1 MAEKAAQKATDTTKA
16 SAKATAPAKAG
27 ASKTAASAKAGAPK
41 TAASAK
47 AGAPKT
53 AASKSAA
60 SKSAASAKTAASTK
74 SAASKASIVWD
85 EEVDLLVAGSGAAA
99 MSAAIAGKDAGLDV
113 LIVESTDKWGGTTAI
128 SGGGL
133 WMPGHPLMEKIGKAD
148 SIEDALAYMEAS
160 IGDVGPASSIE
171 RRRAYLETIPEVFR
185 LLERLGMRWNVAKKY
200 PDYYPDMPGGM
211 AGGRSIE
218 AKPYNAKRLGEWFQK
233 SRAAEGG
240 VPLPLLS
247 GETYLITRAWSSF
260 SGFVQGAK
268 LVFRTLGGLITG
280 KKLIGLGGAYAGNL
294 MEIVKKLEI
303 PVRLES
309 PVTKVIK
316 DGDEVVGA
324 EITAPDGTVTRIRA
338 RAGVML
344 GTGGFAH
351 KTEWRQKFHGIPG
364 YSSAPQGD
372 LGTGI
377 QVGIDAGAD
386 VALMDDAWWGAS
398 MPTPNGGP
406 VFILNERSDPFSI
419 MVDQEGRRFVNEST
433 SYVDVGHA
441 ILEHNK
447 HVPTIPCWLIVDR
460 RHRRRYVFNGLLMAK
475 AEDLKAA
482 GIMVEADTIE
492 ELAVRL
498 KMDPA
503 VLRATV
509 DRFNGFCKTGV
520 DEDFGRG
527 NTEYDRYYS
536 DPRVKPNPNLG
547 PLEKGPFQ
555 AFQIVPGDLGTKGG
569 LLTDEHARV
578 IDTKGKVIPGLYAA
592 GNTTASVMGRTYPGA
607 GATIGPA
614 TVFGYLGARHAAT
627 RVKGAAQA

>member
-1 MAEKAAQKATDTTKA
+1 MAEKAAQKATEKTKA
-16 SAKATAPAKAG
+16 SAKTKAAAPAKA
-27 ASKTAASAKAGAPK
+27 AAPK
-41 TAASAK
+41 K
-47 AGAPKT
+47 AAPKQNL
-53 AASKSAA
+53 
-60 SKSAASAKTAASTK
+60 
-74 SAASKASIVWD
+74 VWN

-113 LIVESTDKWGGTTAI
+113 LIVESTDKWGGTTSI

-133 WMPGHPLMEKIGKAD
+133 WMPGHPLMEKIGKSD
-148 SIEDALAYMEAS
+148 SIEDALTYMQES
-160 IGDVGPASSIE
+160 IGDVGPASSME
-171 RRRAYLETIPEVFR
+171 RRRAYLETIPEVFN

-200 PDYYPDMPGGM
+200 PDYYPDRPGGM

-218 AKPYNAKRLGEWFQK
+218 AKPYNAKRLGEWFK
-233 SRAAEGG
+233 ASRAAEGG
-240 VPLPLLS
+240 VPVPLLS

-303 PVRLES
+303 PVRLER

-316 DGDEVVGA
+316 DGDTVLGA
-324 EITAPDGTVTRIRA
+324 EVTAPDGTVTRIRA
-338 RAGVML
+338 RAGVVL

-351 KTEWRQKFHGIPG
+351 KTEWREKFHGIPG
-364 YSSAPQGD
+364 YSSAPNGD

-377 QVGIDAGAD
+377 EVGIEAGAD

-406 VFILNERSDPFSI
+406 AFILNERSDPFSI

-447 HVPTIPCWLIVDR
+447 SVPTIPCWLIVDR

-482 GIMVEADTIE
+482 GIMAEADTIE
-492 ELAVRL
+492 ALAEKL
-498 KMDPA
+498 TMDPA

-569 LLTDEHARV
+569 LLTDEHGRV
-578 IDTKGKVIPGLYAA
+578 LDKKGKVIHGFYAA
-592 GNTTASVMGRTYPGA
+592 GNTAASVMGRTYPGA

-614 TVFGYLGARHAAT
+614 TVFGYLSARHAAT
-627 RVKGAAQA
+627 RVKDAA